1 MVDTVNTFQ
10 GETTED
16 PNHAAAMIA
25 KAEGQ
30 TPPQSGNPA
39 AGAGDRPQWLPEK
52 FQSAEDLAKAYA
64 ELESRLGQQNA
75 EPDVTG
81 ANDPNQFSLNET
93 AQFLDSKGL
102 NFDAFAEEVLSTGG
116 LSEEAYQ
123 ALEQAG
129 IHRKIVDTYI
139 EGQTAI
145 AAQIRNTALSSVG
158 GEQEYA
164 KIVQWAQANLSQ
176 GEIAAYNASLETQD
190 LDQAIF
196 AIRGLHARYR
206 SEVGTMPNF
215 VQGQSGGNSAGSYQS
230 LAQLTKD
237 MSDPRY
243 ETDPAY
249 RSMVANK
256 LRHSNIL

>member
-10 GETTED
+10 GEPTED

-39 AGAGDRPQWLPEK
+39 AAGDRPQWLPEK
-52 FQSAEDLAKAYA
+52 FQSAEDLAKAYS
-64 ELESRLGQQNA
+64 ELESRLGQQSA

-81 ANDPNQFSLNET
+81 ENDPNQFSMGEA
-93 AQFLDSKGL
+93 AQFLDDKGL
-102 NFDAFAEEVLSTGG
+102 NFDAFAQEVLQTGG
-116 LSEEAYQ
+116 LSNEAYQ

-145 AAQIRNTALSSVG
+145 ASQIRNTALSSVG
-158 GEQEYA
+158 GEQAYA
-164 KIVQWAQANLSQ
+164 QIIQWAQANLTE
-176 GEIAAYNASLETQD
+176 GEIAAYNASLDTQD

-196 AIRGLHARYR
+196 AIRGLQARYR
-206 SEVGTMPNF
+206 SDVGTMPNF

-249 RSMVANK
+249 RSTVANK
-256 LRHSNIL
+256 LRNSNIL